1 MRALHPPALLAAL
14 KTFSPRSKEERT
26 LCEKLRASLSGPPQ
40 QPRSKQPAKTRREK
54 EAARRAYDLRVRRK
68 LKRARLASLSNAEQ
82 PSKRVHPVSEQSI
95 LPAQQSAQKRPATV
109 SQNVDAR
116 TAPTTN
122 SANESQNT
130 ADARA
135 APTTHSANEEQKTA
149 DARAAPTTHSANE
162 SQNTADAR
170 AAPTNPSANEE
181 QTPAARNAPN
191 HPPSLYSLRWLAC
204 LAVLTLL
211 PLPPLV
217 RVAAFVLLCWH
228 LWRHG

>member
-1 MRALHPPALLAAL
+1 MGALQTPPPELLAAL

-135 APTTHSANEEQKTA
+135 APTTH
-149 DARAAPTTHSANE
+149 
-162 SQNTADAR
+162 
-170 AAPTNPSANEE
+170 
-181 QTPAARNAPN
+181 
-191 HPPSLYSLRWLAC
+191 
-204 LAVLTLL
+204 
-211 PLPPLV
+211 
-217 RVAAFVLLCWH
+217 
-228 LWRHG
+228 